1 MAIPESQLETWTHIG
16 AAQQSATTYQT
27 IKGVI
32 EHKDAPYSS
41 RRVDSFLQGSYG
53 NDTNVYG
60 ADSDVDIV
68 LRTRGLF
75 YYNLDALSETEKL
88 AFKAMYP
95 TPAEYT
101 LKTFRT
107 DVIAWLN
114 KKYESDL
121 DTSGKKALRLK
132 ANGAR
137 RSADVLLVAPHKKYS
152 RYYSE
157 QDKECVE
164 GVLFI
169 TTDGTCIIN
178 YPKQHSENTTRK
190 HQATG
195 EWLKPTVR
203 IFKNMRNR
211 LIRDGR
217 IKSGVAPSYFIEGM
231 LYNVPVSEFGVSY
244 ANTVDKCWGWLNSP
258 PDAGALMCANGIHPL
273 LRDNT
278 HTSWPIQGYLDFLAE
293 IKNLWFQWK

>member
-16 AAQQSATTYQT
+16 AVAQSAATYQS
-27 IKGVI
+27 IKAVI
-32 EHKDAPYSS
+32 EHKDAPYSN

-75 YYNLDALSETEKL
+75 HYNIDALSGPEKT
-88 AFKAMYP
+88 AFKSVYP

-101 LKTFRT
+101 LKSFRI
-107 DVIAWLN
+107 DVIAWLD
-114 KKYESDL
+114 KQYGGDL

-132 ANGAR
+132 ANGNR
-137 RSADVLLVAPHKKYS
+137 RSSDILLVAPHKKYS

-157 QDKECVE
+157 QDNECVE

-169 TTDGTCIIN
+169 TTNGTEIVN
-178 YPKQHSENTTRK
+178 YPKQHSENMTRK
-190 HQATG
+190 HQATS

-211 LIRDGR
+211 LIRDCR
-217 IKSGVAPSYFIEGM
+217 P
-231 LYNVPVSEFGVSY
+231 
-244 ANTVDKCWGWLNSP
+244 
-258 PDAGALMCANGIHPL
+258 
-273 LRDNT
+273 
-278 HTSWPIQGYLDFLAE
+278 
-293 IKNLWFQWK
+293 

>member
-1 MAIPESQLETWTHIG
+1 MAIPETQLETWTHIG
-16 AAQQSATTYQT
+16 AAAQSAATYQS

-41 RRVDSFLQGSYG
+41 RRIDSFLQGSYG

-75 YYNLDALSETEKL
+75 HYNIDALSGPEKT
-88 AFKAMYP
+88 AFKTAYP

-101 LKTFRT
+101 LESFRT
-107 DVIAWLN
+107 DVVAWLD
-114 KKYESDL
+114 KQYGSDL

-132 ANGAR
+132 ANGTR
-137 RSADVLLVAPHKKYS
+137 RSSDILLVAPHKKYS
-152 RYYSE
+152 RYFSE
-157 QDKECVE
+157 QDKECIE

-169 TTDGTCIIN
+169 TTNGTEIVN
-178 YPKQHSENTTRK
+178 YPKQHSENMTRK
-190 HQATG
+190 HQATA

-211 LIRDGR
+211 LIRDGK

-273 LRDNT
+273 VRDNS

-293 IKNLWFQWK
+293 TQKLWVQWK